1 MQEKFMKQKFFLVI
15 ALVATLVLSAC
26 GGQESAEQV
35 ATGMPTPIP
44 TYTPQAANAADQGN
58 APAAEVEIS
67 EAEVDANQ
75 EEAVAAVVSED
86 EEPTAEP
93 TAIEEPT
100 AEAIATKEPTVEAIA
115 TEEPT
120 VEATATEEVAE
131 AVADDP
137 LAGLP
142 AGVAAAM
149 ADADPNRGEQ
159 LTIQNACTGC
169 HTLDPDVMMVGPTWH
184 NLAETAANRV
194 EGQNA
199 AEYLYYSIID
209 PNDYVVEGFPL
220 NVMLQIYADTL
231 SDQDLADL
239 VTYLLNAEQ

>member
-86 EEPTAEP
+86 EEPTAE
-93 TAIEEPT
+93 
-100 AEAIATKEPTVEAIA
+100 
-115 TEEPT
+115 
-120 VEATATEEVAE
+120 ATATEEAAE

>member
-1 MQEKFMKQKFFLVI
+1 
-15 ALVATLVLSAC
+15 
-26 GGQESAEQV
+26 
-35 ATGMPTPIP
+35 
-44 TYTPQAANAADQGN
+44 
-58 APAAEVEIS
+58 
-67 EAEVDANQ
+67 
-75 EEAVAAVVSED
+75 
-86 EEPTAEP
+86 
-93 TAIEEPT
+93 
-100 AEAIATKEPTVEAIA
+100 
-115 TEEPT
+115 
-120 VEATATEEVAE
+120 
-131 AVADDP
+131 
-137 LAGLP
+137 
-142 AGVAAAM
+142 M

>member
-26 GGQESAEQV
+26 GGQDRAEQAV
-35 ATGMPTPIP
+35 TGMPTPIP
-44 TYTPQAANAADQGN
+44 TYTPQAANVADQGN
-58 APAAEVEIS
+58 APAAEAEDS

-75 EEAVAAVVSED
+75 EEAVAAVVSENEKPTAEATAT

-93 TAIEEPT
+93 TAIEE
-100 AEAIATKEPTVEAIA
+100 A
-115 TEEPT
+115 
-120 VEATATEEVAE
+120 
-131 AVADDP
+131 ADDP